1 MERIVFLEKRFSEI
15 DKLLASPD
23 VLSDRAKYQLLAKE
37 RAGIEDV
44 VLKFRELKAVK
55 TRLKEAE
62 DILKDSGDAGMA
74 KLAAEEIEFLKR
86 DEERIQQELE
96 RLSMEE
102 PPRDKNIIVEIR
114 AGTGGQEAG
123 LFAADLYK
131 MYAKYVASRGWKAE
145 VMNSHPTGIG
155 GFREIIFSISGK
167 EVYRRMRYESGT
179 HRVQRIPVTET
190 GGRIHTS
197 AVTVA
202 VLPEAEEVDIQI
214 DPKELKIDVY
224 RSSGPGGQ
232 GVNTTDSAVRI
243 TYLPTQTV
251 VTCQDERSQIKNK
264 AKAMRILRARLLERK
279 KSEQKD
285 KISQDRKQQVGTG
298 DRSGRVRTYNF
309 PDRRVTDHRIGLTL
323 HKLESIL
330 EGNMNQLIDAL
341 AAWGEKEEAQRK
353 INQR

>member
-1 MERIVFLEKRFSEI
+1 MERVALLEKRFSEI
-15 DKLLASPD
+15 DKLLASPE
-23 VLSDRAKYQLLAKE
+23 VLSNRAKYQSLAKE
-37 RAGIEDV
+37 RAGIEEI
-44 VLKFRELKAVK
+44 VLKFREFKVVK

-62 DILKDSGDAGMA
+62 DILNDSGDAGMA
-74 KLAAEEIEFLKR
+74 KLAAEEIESLKR

-96 RLSMEE
+96 KLSRDE
-102 PPRDKNIIVEIR
+102 PPQAKNVIVEIR

-123 LFAADLYK
+123 LFVADLYK
-131 MYAKYVASRGWKAE
+131 MYTKYASSCGWKAE

-155 GFREIIFSISGK
+155 GLREIIFSVSGK
-167 EVYRRMRYESGT
+167 DAYRRMCYESGT

-202 VLPEAEEVDIQI
+202 VLPEAEAVDIQI

-243 TYLPTQTV
+243 THLPTQTV

-264 AKAMRILRARLLERK
+264 AKAMRILRARLLEKK
-279 KSEQKD
+279 KSEQEAQ
-285 KISQDRKQQVGTG
+285 ISQDRKQQVGTG

-323 HKLESIL
+323 HKLEAIL
-330 EGNMNQLIDAL
+330 EGDMGQLIDAL
-341 AAWGEKEEAQRK
+341 VAWGEER
-353 INQR
+353 